1 MNPGITNFIL
11 IRLKINFITRTP
23 NFNLTVVGEQK
34 ESDIRDQRSQKPLG
48 DEFYLDH
55 INKSISTLAPLFSP
69 LRWWKKKENLIFVVS
84 EPKTL

>member
-23 NFNLTVVGEQK
+23 SFNLTVVGEQK

-48 DEFYLDH
+48 DEYHFDH
-55 INKSISTLAPLFSP
+55 INKLISTLAPHIL
-69 LRWWKKKENLIFVVS
+69 LLTVVEEQKEPDIRD
-84 EPKTL
+84 